1 MPIFTPT
8 VTFISLSKKSVRY
21 RRAKEVFPTPE
32 SPKILILNVKS
43 NNILKTPVIQFLLSI
58 FLLIL
63 YDWIIIINT
72 S

>member
-8 VTFISLSKKSVRY
+8 VTCISLSKKSVRY
-21 RRAKEVFPTPE
+21 LRVKEVFPTPA

-43 NNILKTPVIQFLLSI
+43 NKILKTSVIQFLLSI
-58 FLLIL
+58 NSLIL
-63 YDWIIIINT
+63 YDSIAVINT